1 MLMLLRKSSRS
12 GCRRMRDAAQDGMPR
27 LPVKCLRLASNGR
40 HRMLLARLS
49 LSLRLYSLPWGRRSS
64 HKMSVRSFGR
74 GRIQQNKPRKPRLGR
89 LHAIWGH
96 TRLSDTR
103 PAGWRA
109 VEVRPSPLQ
118 AAEGVN
124 HGKPELTR
132 RRPTLPKRGWL
143 RLHVSGKFGRR
154 QAGCPQGGHIFG
166 FWSRSLDGAREEHV
180 EKALVCTWGV
190 GLPTRDKDRGGEA
203 ATEGPDCCRVS
214 PRRASVR

>member
-1 MLMLLRKSSRS
+1 MSRRS
-12 GCRRMRDAAQDGMPR
+12 GCRRMHDAAQDGMLR

-40 HRMLLARLS
+40 HRMLFARLS

-109 VEVRPSPLQ
+109 VEARPLPLQ

-132 RRPTLPKRGWL
+132 RRPTPPKRGWL

-166 FWSRSLDGAREEHV
+166 FCTNRSNE
-180 EKALVCTWGV
+180 
-190 GLPTRDKDRGGEA
+190 P
-203 ATEGPDCCRVS
+203 GPSGCQ
-214 PRRASVR
+214 

>member
-1 MLMLLRKSSRS
+1 MSRRS
-12 GCRRMRDAAQDGMPR
+12 GCRRMHDAAQDGMPR

-49 LSLRLYSLPWGRRSS
+49 LPLRLYSLPWGRRSS

-103 PAGWRA
+103 PAGWWA
-109 VEVRPSPLQ
+109 VEARPSPLQ
-118 AAEGVN
+118 ATEGVN

-132 RRPTLPKRGWL
+132 RRPTPPKKGMVTIARVGEIRSTPSWLP
-143 RLHVSGKFGRR
+143 SGRTHFR
-154 QAGCPQGGHIFG
+154 IFL
-166 FWSRSLDGAREEHV
+166 SL
-180 EKALVCTWGV
+180 L
-190 GLPTRDKDRGGEA
+190 
-203 ATEGPDCCRVS
+203 
-214 PRRASVR
+214 